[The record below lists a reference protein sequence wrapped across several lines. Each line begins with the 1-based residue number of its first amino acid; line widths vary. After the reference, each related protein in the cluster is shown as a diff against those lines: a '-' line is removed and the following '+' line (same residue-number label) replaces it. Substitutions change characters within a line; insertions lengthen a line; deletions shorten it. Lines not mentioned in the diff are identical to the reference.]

1 MTNPAKLQH
10 VRAQADMLG
19 VKYHHRAG
27 VPKIQELI
35 DAHLEA
41 QNNPETLSTLVEAA
55 SPEQPDVTEM
65 VVPITAAEFRKEQQ
79 RLNKQNAG
87 ALIRCRV
94 QCMDPQKKSWPGD
107 IFSVGSAKLGT
118 HKKYVPFDSEEPWHI
133 PKIIV
138 DMLEEKMCSVFVMKT
153 DDRGHKTKQSK
164 QIKAYNIA
172 IEEPL
177 TPEELKDLATRQA
190 MAAGG
195 TSR

>member
-10 VRAQADMLG
+10 IRAQADMLG

-41 QNNPETLSTLVEAA
+41 QNKSE
-55 SPEQPDVTEM
+55 VTVTSAKAKPVAQSEK
-65 VVPITAAEFRKEQQ
+65 VVPITAEEFRKDQT
-79 RLNKQNAG
+79 RLNHQNAG
-87 ALIRCRV
+87 ALVRCRV
-94 QCMDPQKKSWPGD
+94 QCMDPQKKNWPGD
-107 IFSVGSAKLGT
+107 IFSVGSAKVGT
-118 HKKYVPFDSEEPWHI
+118 FKKYVPFDSEDPWHI

-153 DDRGHKTKQSK
+153 DDRGHKTKTSK
-164 QIKAYNIA
+164 QVKAYTIS

-177 TPEELKDLATRQA
+177 TAEEMKALALRQA

-195 TSR
+195 AGR